1 MILDKV
7 YNTLKEHN
15 RNLTKIEFTEQ
26 YLGKSKSYLYVMKHR
41 QQDISNDSLCKLYV
55 GLKQSAQQ
63 LKENGFTQHNYQANE
78 KLADMVLAEIENKVA
93 AEI

>member
-7 YNTLKEHN
+7 YNTLKEYD
-15 RNLTKIEFTEQ
+15 RTLTKIDFTEQ

-41 QQDISNDSLCKLYV
+41 QQDISNDSLCKLWV
-55 GLKQSAQQ
+55 GLKQSAEQ
-63 LKENGFTQHNYQANE
+63 LKENGFASYTANE
-78 KLADMVLAEIENKVA
+78 KLANMVLVELENKVA

>member
-7 YNTLKEHN
+7 FNTLKEHN
-15 RNLTKIEFTEQ
+15 RSLTKVDFTEQ

-41 QQDISNDSLCKLYV
+41 RQDISNDSLCKLYV
-55 GLKQSAQQ
+55 GLKRTAQQ
-63 LKENGFTQHNYQANE
+63 LKENGFSSYQANE
-78 KLADMVLAEIENKVA
+78 KLADMVLVELENKIA

>member
-1 MILDKV
+1 MLLDKV
-7 YNTLKEHN
+7 YTTLKEYD
-15 RNLTKIEFTEQ
+15 RTLTKIDFTEK

-55 GLKQSAQQ
+55 GLKQTAKQ
-63 LKENGFTQHNYQANE
+63 LKENGFTSYETNE
-78 KLADMVLAEIENKVA
+78 KLADMVLVELENKVA

>member
-7 YNTLKEHN
+7 YNTLKEYD
-15 RNLTKIEFTEQ
+15 RTLTKIDFTEQ

-41 QQDISNDSLCKLYV
+41 QQDISNDSLCKLWV
-55 GLKQSAQQ
+55 GLKQSAEQ
-63 LKENGFTQHNYQANE
+63 LKENGFASNIANE
-78 KLADMVLAEIENKVA
+78 KLANMVLVELENKVA

>member
-7 YNTLKEHN
+7 YNTLKEHD
-15 RNLTKIEFTEQ
+15 RTLTKVGFTEQ

-55 GLKQSAQQ
+55 GLKQTAKQ
-63 LKENGFTQHNYQANE
+63 LKENGFASYTANE
-78 KLADMVLAEIENKVA
+78 KLANMVLVELENKVA

>member
-7 YNTLKEHN
+7 FNTLKEHN
-15 RNLTKIEFTEQ
+15 RSLTKVDFTEQ

-41 QQDISNDSLCKLYV
+41 QQDISNDSLCKLWV
-55 GLKQSAQQ
+55 GLKQSAEQ
-63 LKENGFTQHNYQANE
+63 LKENGFASYTANE
-78 KLADMVLAEIENKVA
+78 KLANMVLVELENKVA